1 MKTMGYRNML
11 AVIFN
16 VFALGV
22 SAQGVLTVKVTNIP
36 SAKGKVM
43 VATDKG
49 QYNMVDAKKGEAVL
63 ELKDVPEGK
72 CKLYVYHDENG
83 NYKLDRVDGVPSEYC
98 AIVDLD
104 VTVDTKTVNAE
115 LKDLQKIGKKSRN
128 R

>member
-36 SAKGKVM
+36 SAKGRVM

-63 ELKDVPEGK
+63 ELKDV
-72 CKLYVYHDENG
+72 
-83 NYKLDRVDGVPSEYC
+83 
-98 AIVDLD
+98 
-104 VTVDTKTVNAE
+104 
-115 LKDLQKIGKKSRN
+115 QKIGKKK
-128 R
+128 